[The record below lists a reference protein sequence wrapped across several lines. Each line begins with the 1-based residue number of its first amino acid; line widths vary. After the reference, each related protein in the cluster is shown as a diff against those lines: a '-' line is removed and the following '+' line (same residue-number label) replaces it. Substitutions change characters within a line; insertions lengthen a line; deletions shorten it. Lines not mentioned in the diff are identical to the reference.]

1 MKKVQL
7 KSITIYDQKVK
18 PGQSVQIDIPI
29 ARLPSHTLID
39 LPVYVYR
46 SAKPGPSLLLSAG
59 IHGDEING
67 IEIIRRLIS
76 RDLIFPEA
84 GMIIAL
90 PLVNIYGFLH
100 HSRTLPDG
108 RDLNRCFPGSQK
120 GSLARQIAYIIM
132 NEIIPHIDY
141 GVDFH
146 TGGARISNFPQI
158 RATLNDEKSKELG
171 LAFGAPLLINSGL
184 IDKSFRKAVHKAGKT
199 ILVYEGGESLRIDE
213 LSIDMGIDGALRIMH
228 HLGMRSQAPVKTK
241 TAVIKSSSWLRAR
254 ISGIFHS
261 KVEYG
266 DSVKKNQ
273 VVARITD
280 PYGSTIHSVKAPFDG
295 IVIGINNMP
304 VINAGNALMHIGSPE
319 KIKEI
324 GEAE

>member
-1 MKKVQL
+1 MKTV
-7 KSITIYDQKVK
+7 TIYGNKVK
-18 PGQSVQIDIPI
+18 PGQSIQIDIPV

-39 LPVYVYR
+39 LPVFVYR
-46 SAKPGPSLLLSAG
+46 SAKPGPTLLLSAG

-84 GMIIAL
+84 GMVIAL

-108 RDLNRCFPGSQK
+108 RDLNRCFPGSKK
-120 GSLARQIAYIIM
+120 GSLARQIAYM
-132 NEIIPHIDY
+132 LMTEIIPHIDY

-146 TGGARISNFPQI
+146 TGGARISNYPQI
-158 RATLNDEKSKELG
+158 RAVLDDEKNMELG
-171 LAFGAPLLINSGL
+171 KAFGAPLLMHSNL

-199 ILVYEGGESLRIDE
+199 LLVYEGGESLRIDE
-213 LSIDMGIDGALRIMH
+213 LAIDMGIDGVMRLMH
-228 HLGMRSQAPVKTK
+228 HLGMREEKPTPG
-241 TAVIKSSSWLRAR
+241 KSSIIKGSSWIRAR
-254 ISGIFHS
+254 ISGIFHT

-266 DSVKKNQ
+266 DRVKKNQ
-273 VVARITD
+273 LIAKIND
-280 PYGSTIHSVKAPFDG
+280 PYGSTIHNVKAPFDG

-304 VINAGNALMHIGSPE
+304 IINAGNALLHIGSFVDLPDNY
-319 KIKEI
+319 
-324 GEAE
+324 GED